1 MWRRRSRAWL
11 DSRGCHLP
19 HDPGRRA
26 EGPEAADSR
35 APAGALS
42 ELLQHLASVDVPEGT
57 APALWPGS
65 VVGRFELLREIGRG
79 GFGVVY
85 EARDRQLGRLVAFK
99 ALRPGTRVRA
109 RRGDEWLLR
118 EAEAAA
124 QLAHPNIVTFHDA
137 GRADSGPYL
146 IFELLEGEDLRARL
160 GRAPLPVR
168 EAIRIAIEIARALAH
183 AHAADVVHCDL
194 KPANVFLSERGAV
207 KVLDFGVARVFGES
221 RVGSAGTPAYM
232 APEQWRGEEE
242 DARADVF
249 ALGVML
255 FEMVSGSLPFEV
267 SHDRSGALDP
277 GPAPPLHAP
286 GAPAKLAAFVAAA
299 LAKDRGGRPR
309 DGQAALEALLEVER
323 ELQRA
328 EQRSGGRSRKLR
340 RLAALTVGI
349 ALAAVASLFA
359 LRLRDAPPPERI
371 TVAVAD
377 FANETGDP
385 ELDGLSGLLIT
396 SLEQSRRLTVLT
408 RARMLD
414 VLDQLGKDQ
423 VQRID
428 EPLAREVGR
437 HVGARALMFASIRRF
452 DAVYAVEMKA
462 LDPVGDS
469 YLFTVHEQADGK
481 ASIPDVID
489 RLSERARRALRESAE
504 DVRASGV
511 KLADAVTGNLEA
523 YHHYFLG
530 VQCYEGGPAPLDCA
544 RHFRRALAVDP
555 TFALAQYRL
564 AYEADFGGA
573 STSEQ
578 QAAFD
583 AALRHLDRFPMKE
596 RLTVLAWKAHLDGD
610 HAAAVRMYRK
620 LASDH
625 PQDKYISYLAGD
637 LHFHGD
643 EYAEAIPWFEKTL
656 ELDPRNHLALF
667 HLLEALGAV
676 GRGDETIPL
685 AKRFAEEHP
694 GPEAWLALANVFA
707 SSGQLAPAIEWT
719 RRAAEAPL
727 DIARWQLGVLLML
740 ASDYEGAE
748 REFRKMP
755 SDAGPREVFGRAG
768 IATAQVYQGKRREAL
783 RTLDAI
789 PGAAASQVFHH
800 SRIEYA
806 MGDGRLDIA
815 PSVRVIRGR
824 SRLLA
829 AQLAYRGDLETSA
842 EVGRTLV
849 PGSPYDRLY
858 RAVVDWRRGD
868 ASGAADRIAELMRQ
882 SPWVMRGAWLQAE
895 ALFEAGRYAEA
906 VTALGRFQTV
916 YDEREA
922 LVYRSWAYP
931 KSLYLLARS
940 YEELG
945 RREEARVEI
954 GKLLAMWKAADPDLP
969 LLAEARALR
978 TRLEADKR
986 ERAR

>member
-1 MWRRRSRAWL
+1 M
-11 DSRGCHLP
+11 
-19 HDPGRRA
+19 
-26 EGPEAADSR
+26 
-35 APAGALS
+35 
-42 ELLQHLASVDVPEGT
+42 
-57 APALWPGS
+57 
-65 VVGRFELLREIGRG
+65 
-79 GFGVVY
+79 
-85 EARDRQLGRLVAFK
+85 
-99 ALRPGTRVRA
+99 
-109 RRGDEWLLR
+109 
-118 EAEAAA
+118 
-124 QLAHPNIVTFHDA
+124 
-137 GRADSGPYL
+137 
-146 IFELLEGEDLRARL
+146 
-160 GRAPLPVR
+160 
-168 EAIRIAIEIARALAH
+168 
-183 AHAADVVHCDL
+183 
-194 KPANVFLSERGAV
+194 
-207 KVLDFGVARVFGES
+207 
-221 RVGSAGTPAYM
+221 
-232 APEQWRGEEE
+232 
-242 DARADVF
+242 
-249 ALGVML
+249 
-255 FEMVSGSLPFEV
+255 
-267 SHDRSGALDP
+267 
-277 GPAPPLHAP
+277 
-286 GAPAKLAAFVAAA
+286 
-299 LAKDRGGRPR
+299 
-309 DGQAALEALLEVER
+309 ER

-328 EQRSGGRSRKLR
+328 ERRAQPTKVR
-340 RLAALTVGI
+340 RLAALTVGL

-359 LRLRDAPPPERI
+359 LRLRDAPSPERI
-371 TVAVAD
+371 IVAVAD

-408 RARMLD
+408 RSRMLD
-414 VLDQLGKDQ
+414 VLRQIGKD
-423 VQRID
+423 RTCSASTSGWR
-428 EPLAREVGR
+428 ARWAATWGR
-437 HVGARALMFASIRRF
+437 ERCCSRSIRRF

-481 ASIPDVID
+481 ASIPERD
-489 RLSERARRALRESAE
+489 RSALGAGAARRSARAPT
-504 DVRASGV
+504 DVRASEV
-511 KLADAVTGNLEA
+511 KLADAVTANLEA

-544 RHFRRALAVDP
+544 QHFRRALAADP

-610 HAAAVRMYRK
+610 HGAAVRMYRK

-676 GRGDETIPL
+676 GRGDEAIPL
-685 AKRFAEEHP
+685 VKRFAEEHP

-768 IATAQVYQGKRREAL
+768 ISTAQVYQGKRREAL

-789 PGAAASQVFHH
+789 PGAASSLVFHH

-806 MGDGRLDIA
+806 MGDRRLDIA
-815 PSVRVIRGR
+815 PSVQVIRGR
-824 SRLLA
+824 SRILA
-829 AQLAYRGDLETSA
+829 SQLAYRGNLETSA

-916 YDEREA
+916 YDEREG

-945 RREEARVEI
+945 RRDEARAEI
-954 GKLLAMWKAADPDLP
+954 GKLLAMWKDADPDLP

-978 TRLEADKR
+978 ARLETGKR

>member
-1 MWRRRSRAWL
+1 
-11 DSRGCHLP
+11 LP
-19 HDPGRRA
+19 HDPERRA
-26 EGPEAADSR
+26 EGPEAADAP

-42 ELLQHLASVDVPEGT
+42 KLLQHLASDDVPEGT

-99 ALRPGTRVRA
+99 ALRPGTAVRA

-124 QLAHPNIVTFHDA
+124 QLAHPNIVTFYDA

-146 IFELLEGEDLRARL
+146 IFELLEGEDLRERL
-160 GRAPLPVR
+160 GRGPLQVR

-183 AHAADVVHCDL
+183 AHAASVVHCDL

-221 RVGSAGTPAYM
+221 RLGSAGTPAYM

-255 FEMVSGSLPFEV
+255 FEMVSGSVPFEV

-277 GPAPPLHAP
+277 GTAPPLHAP
-286 GAPAKLAAFVAAA
+286 GAPEKLAAFVAAA
-299 LAKDRGGRPR
+299 LRKDRAGRPR
-309 DGQAALEALLEVER
+309 DGQAALEALLGVER

-340 RLAALTVGI
+340 WLAALTVGL

-359 LRLRDAPPPERI
+359 LRLRDAPSPERI

-414 VLDQLGKDQ
+414 ILDQLGKDG

-452 DAVYAVEMKA
+452 DAVYYVEMKA

-469 YLFTVHEQADGK
+469 YLFTVQEQANGK

-489 RLSERARRALRESAE
+489 RVSERARRALRESAE
-504 DVRASGV
+504 DVRASEV
-511 KLADAVTGNLEA
+511 KVADAVTGNLEA

-530 VQCYEGGPAPLDCA
+530 IQCEEGPDFPFDCA
-544 RHFRRALAVDP
+544 QHFRRALAIDP

-564 AYEADFGGA
+564 AVEADFGA
-573 STSEQ
+573 VSTSDQ

-596 RLTVLAWKAHLDGD
+596 RLTALAWKAHVDGD
-610 HAAAVRMYRK
+610 DAAAVRMYRK

-637 LHFHGD
+637 LHFHRD
-643 EYAEAIPWFEKTL
+643 EYAEAIVWFEKTL
-656 ELDPRNHLALF
+656 ELDPRNGEALF
-667 HLLEALGAV
+667 HLLEALAAV

-694 GPEAWLALANVFA
+694 GPTAWLALATAFA
-707 SSGQLAPAIEWT
+707 NSGQLAPAIEWM
-719 RRAAEAPL
+719 RRAAEEPL
-727 DIARWQLGVLLML
+727 DIAHWGLGALLMV
-740 ASDYEGAE
+740 AGDYEGAE
-748 REFRKMP
+748 RAFQEMR
-755 SDAGPREVFGRAG
+755 SDAGQLRNDAGLCDACGRAG
-768 IATAQVYQGKRREAL
+768 IAMVQAYQGKRREAL

-789 PGAAASQVFHH
+789 PGALGPGAPLNVFHKF
-800 SRIEYA
+800 RIQYA
-806 MGDGRLDIA
+806 MGGGRLDIA
-815 PSVRVIRGR
+815 PSVRVVPW
-824 SRLLA
+824 SRTLA
-829 AQLAYRGDLETSA
+829 AQLAYLGDLETSA
-842 EVGRTLV
+842 EAGRTLV

-882 SPWVMRGAWLQAE
+882 SPWVRYGAWFQAE

-906 VTALGRFQTV
+906 VTALGRFQRTV
-916 YDEREA
+916 YEPEGMM
-922 LVYRSWAYP
+922 YRSGAYP

-945 RREEARVEI
+945 RREEARAEI
-954 GKLLAMWKAADPDLP
+954 RKLLAMWKDADPDLP

-978 TRLEADKR
+978 TRLETDG